1 MMSNQYNIYD
11 FNAEIQGTGRQSVV
25 AV

>member
-1 MMSNQYNIYD
+1 MSNQYNIYD